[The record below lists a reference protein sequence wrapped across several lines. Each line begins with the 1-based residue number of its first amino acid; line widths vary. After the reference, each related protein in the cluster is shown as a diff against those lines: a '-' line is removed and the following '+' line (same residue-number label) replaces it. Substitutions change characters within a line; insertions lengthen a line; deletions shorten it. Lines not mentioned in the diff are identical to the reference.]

1 MTYFCIAAAGSMP
14 VVWIILF
21 QYERGYLKA
30 HFAMKGIFRLL
41 YPAAFWIS
49 RHIPGQKGKKRMG
62 LSSLYPDGNTAFF
75 HEEQK
80 LKNISYA
87 MVIFFVTNM
96 AALLLC
102 LGGERTGRLQDGYM
116 LPRNAP
122 GEGSSS
128 VILEADINGERQE
141 ISVIVGERRLET
153 EDFER
158 LQETCRSYIDSHMLG
173 ENTDEEHI
181 VYPLN
186 FFSQVPGTSVTVT
199 WETSDY
205 LIIGMDGTVKNEEL
219 KDPAAVTVTAR
230 CTYFDQSWTWERSL
244 VVCPAVKESREQ
256 IKDQL

>member
-96 AALLLC
+96 AALAVK
-102 LGGERTGRLQDGYM
+102 GQEGFRTGICFREM
-116 LPRNAP
+116 LREKA
-122 GEGSSS
+122 
-128 VILEADINGERQE
+128 
-141 ISVIVGERRLET
+141 
-153 EDFER
+153 
-158 LQETCRSYIDSHMLG
+158 
-173 ENTDEEHI
+173 
-181 VYPLN
+181 
-186 FFSQVPGTSVTVT
+186 
-199 WETSDY
+199 
-205 LIIGMDGTVKNEEL
+205 
-219 KDPAAVTVTAR
+219 AAV
-230 CTYFDQSWTWERSL
+230 
-244 VVCPAVKESREQ
+244 
-256 IKDQL
+256 